1 MKVSEILAGSTK
13 AYPSIEIVPPL
24 RGITKDELLE
34 SIAPFMEFSP
44 KYINVTSHR
53 DEFEYREEADGSFS
67 RHLLRNRINE
77 TTVCAAIMSK
87 YDVEVVPHLICG
99 GSTKEEIES
108 KLDNLEFLG
117 INNIVALRGDSM
129 TGEKRF
135 TPTPG
140 GYSFASELVEGIR
153 SYQGSAG
160 YKRKRGMDSSTSLG
174 MTEGGNGMTEGGN
187 GKTERGNGMTEKEL
201 GRGKRLAEER
211 FFCIGVGAYPE
222 KHFEAANIETD
233 ILNLKRK
240 VDAGADYIITQMFFD
255 NKVYYDF
262 VEKCRAAGI
271 TVPIVPGLKPL
282 STARQISVLPE
293 AFSLDIPL
301 ELTGEIEKHRN
312 DKEAVYR
319 IGTEW
324 CTMQCKDLLK
334 HGVPAVH
341 FYTMGK
347 SRNITD
353 ILRECF

>member
-1 MKVSEILAGSTK
+1 MKVSEILATSTK

-24 RGITKDELLE
+24 RGITKDELLD

-53 DEFEYREEADGSFS
+53 DEFEYREEADGTFS
-67 RHLLRNRINE
+67 RHLLRNRISE

-99 GSTKEEIES
+99 GSTIEEIES
-108 KLDNLEFLG
+108 KLDNMAFLG

-129 TGEKRF
+129 AGEKRF

-140 GYSFASELVEGIR
+140 GYRYASELVEGIR
-153 SYQGSAG
+153 SYQGSNS
-160 YKRKRGMDSSTSLG
+160 YRRSRGLEADD
-174 MTEGGNGMTEGGN
+174 
-187 GKTERGNGMTEKEL
+187 
-201 GRGKRLAEER
+201 R

-233 ILNLKRK
+233 ILNLKKK

-255 NKVYYDF
+255 NKIYYDF
-262 VEKCRAAGI
+262 AARCRAAGI
-271 TVPIVPGLKPL
+271 NVPIIPGLKPI

-301 ELTGEIEKHRN
+301 ELTQEIEKHKN
-312 DKEAVYR
+312 DKDAVYR

-324 CTMQCKDLLK
+324 CTEQCKDLLK
-334 HGVPAVH
+334 NNVPAVH

>member
-1 MKVSEILAGSTK
+1 MKISEILAGSRK

-34 SIAPFMEFSP
+34 SIAPFMEFKP

-53 DEFEYREEADGSFS
+53 DEFEYREEADGTFS

-77 TTVCAAIMSK
+77 TTVCAAIMSR

-99 GSTKEEIES
+99 GNTREEIES
-108 KLDNLEFLG
+108 RLDNLAFLG

-129 TGEKRF
+129 AGEKRF

-140 GYSFASELVEGIR
+140 GYRYASELVEGIR
-153 SYQGSAG
+153 SYQGSNS
-160 YKRKRGMDSSTSLG
+160 YRRSRGLEADD
-174 MTEGGNGMTEGGN
+174 
-187 GKTERGNGMTEKEL
+187 
-201 GRGKRLAEER
+201 R

-262 VEKCRAAGI
+262 VARCRAAGI
-271 TVPIVPGLKPL
+271 TVPIIPGLKPI
-282 STARQISVLPE
+282 STARQISMLPE
-293 AFSLDIPL
+293 SFSLDIPV
-301 ELTGEIEKHRN
+301 ELTCEIEKFRN

-324 CTMQCKDLLK
+324 CTEQCKDLLA

-347 SRNITD
+347 SRNIVD

>member
-1 MKVSEILAGSTK
+1 MKVSEILAGSKK

-24 RGITKDELLE
+24 RGITKNELLE

-53 DEFEYREEADGSFS
+53 DEFEYREEADGTFS
-67 RHLLRNRINE
+67 RHLVRNRISE
-77 TTVCAAIMSK
+77 TTVCAAIMSR

-99 GSTKEEIES
+99 GNTKEEIES
-108 KLDNLEFLG
+108 RLDNLAFLG

-129 TGEKRF
+129 SGEKRF

-140 GYSFASELVEGIR
+140 GYSYASELVEGIR
-153 SYQGSAG
+153 SYQGSNS
-160 YKRKRGMDSSTSLG
+160 YRRS
-174 MTEGGNGMTEGGN
+174 NGL
-187 GKTERGNGMTEKEL
+187 KTED
-201 GRGKRLAEER
+201 R

-233 ILNLKRK
+233 ILNLKKK

-255 NKVYYDF
+255 NQIYYDF
-262 VEKCRAAGI
+262 VDRCRAAGI
-271 TVPIVPGLKPL
+271 TVPIIPGLKPL

-301 ELTGEIEKHRN
+301 ELTQEIEKVKD
-312 DKEAVYR
+312 DKDAVYR

-324 CTMQCKDLLK
+324 CAMQCKDLLA

>member
-1 MKVSEILAGSTK
+1 MKISEILANSTK

-24 RGITKDELLE
+24 RGITKNELLE
-34 SIAPFMEFSP
+34 SIAPFMDFNP

-53 DEFEYREEADGSFS
+53 DEFEYREEADGTFS
-67 RHLLRNRINE
+67 RHLIRNRISE

-108 KLDNLEFLG
+108 RLDNLAFLG

-129 TGEKRF
+129 SGEKRF

-140 GYSFASELVEGIR
+140 GYRYASELVEGIR
-153 SYQGSAG
+153 SYQGSNS
-160 YKRKRGMDSSTSLG
+160 YRRSRGLETDD
-174 MTEGGNGMTEGGN
+174 
-187 GKTERGNGMTEKEL
+187 RY
-201 GRGKRLAEER
+201 
-211 FFCIGVGAYPE
+211 FCIGVGAYPE

-233 ILNLKRK
+233 ILNLKKK

-271 TVPIVPGLKPL
+271 NMPIIPGLKPL
-282 STARQISVLPE
+282 STARQVSLLPE
-293 AFSLDIPL
+293 SFSLDIPV
-301 ELTGEIEKHRN
+301 ELTEEISKHQN
-312 DKEAVYR
+312 DKAAVYQ

-324 CTMQCKDLLK
+324 CAAQCKDLLA

-347 SRNITD
+347 SENIVS

>member
-1 MKVSEILAGSTK
+1 MKVSKILAGSKK
-13 AYPSIEIVPPL
+13 AFPSLEIVPPL
-24 RGITKDELLE
+24 RGLTKDELLE
-34 SIAPFMEFSP
+34 SIEPFMEFSP
-44 KYINVTSHR
+44 RYINVTSHR
-53 DEFEYREEADGSFS
+53 DEFEFRQEADGSFT
-67 RHLLRNRINE
+67 RHLIRNRISE
-77 TTVCAAIMSK
+77 TTVCAAIMSR

-99 GSTKEEIES
+99 GSTAEEIES
-108 KLDNLEFLG
+108 KLDNLAFLG
-117 INNIVALRGDSM
+117 INNIVALRGDCIS
-129 TGEKRF
+129 GEKRF
-135 TPTPG
+135 STTPG
-140 GYSFASELVEGIR
+140 GYRYASELVEGIR
-153 SYQGSAG
+153 SYQGSST
-160 YKRKRGMDSSTSLG
+160 YRRSRGLEADD
-174 MTEGGNGMTEGGN
+174 
-187 GKTERGNGMTEKEL
+187 
-201 GRGKRLAEER
+201 R

-233 ILNLKRK
+233 ILNLKKK

-255 NKVYYDF
+255 NNIYYDF
-262 VEKCRAAGI
+262 VEKCRATGI
-271 TVPIVPGLKPL
+271 DVPIIPGLKPI

-301 ELTGEIEKHRN
+301 ELTCEIEKHRN
-312 DKEAVYR
+312 DKDAVYR

>member
-1 MKVSEILAGSTK
+1 MKISEILASSRK
-13 AYPSIEIVPPL
+13 AYPSLEIVPPL
-24 RGITKDELLE
+24 RGMTKNELLE

-53 DEFEYREEADGSFS
+53 DEFEYREEADGTFS
-67 RHLLRNRINE
+67 RHLIRNRINE
-77 TTVCAAIMSK
+77 TTVCAAIMSR
-87 YDVEVVPHLICG
+87 YDIEVVPHLICG
-99 GSTKEEIES
+99 GSTREEIES
-108 KLDNLEFLG
+108 RLDNLEFLG

-140 GYSFASELVEGIR
+140 GYRYASELVEGIR
-153 SYQGSAG
+153 RYQGSAG
-160 YKRKRGMDSSTSLG
+160 YRRNRHMDSAG
-174 MTEGGNGMTEGGN
+174 QD
-187 GKTERGNGMTEKEL
+187 
-201 GRGKRLAEER
+201 GRY
-211 FFCIGVGAYPE
+211 FCIGVGAYPE

-233 ILNLKRK
+233 ISNLKKK

-271 TVPIVPGLKPL
+271 DVPIIPGLKPI
-282 STARQISVLPE
+282 STARQVSMLPE
-293 AFSLDIPL
+293 SFSLDIPV
-301 ELTGEIEKHRN
+301 ELTAEIEKVKD
-312 DKEAVYR
+312 DKDAVYR
-319 IGTEW
+319 LGTEW
-324 CTMQCKDLLK
+324 CTMQCKDLLR

-347 SRNITD
+347 SRNIVD

>member
-1 MKVSEILAGSTK
+1 MKISEILANSTK

-24 RGITKDELLE
+24 RGITKNELLE
-34 SIAPFMEFSP
+34 SIAPFMDFNP

-53 DEFEYREEADGSFS
+53 DEFEYREEADGTFS
-67 RHLLRNRINE
+67 RHLIRNRISE

-108 KLDNLEFLG
+108 RLDNLAFLG

-129 TGEKRF
+129 SGEKRF

-140 GYSFASELVEGIR
+140 GYRYASELVEGIR
-153 SYQGSAG
+153 SYQGSNS
-160 YKRKRGMDSSTSLG
+160 YRRSRGLETDD
-174 MTEGGNGMTEGGN
+174 
-187 GKTERGNGMTEKEL
+187 RY
-201 GRGKRLAEER
+201 
-211 FFCIGVGAYPE
+211 FCIGVGAYPE

-233 ILNLKRK
+233 ILNLKKK

-271 TVPIVPGLKPL
+271 NVPIIPGLKPL
-282 STARQISVLPE
+282 STARQVSLLPE
-293 AFSLDIPL
+293 SFSLDIPV
-301 ELTGEIEKHRN
+301 ELTEEISKHQN
-312 DKEAVYR
+312 DKAAVYQ

-324 CTMQCKDLLK
+324 CAAQCKDLLA

-347 SRNITD
+347 SENIVS